1 MATKTTGLATWK
13 ALRPHDLQI
22 EYLNCPSRFVVV
34 PAGRRS
40 GKTECAKRR
49 MIRKAL
55 NSCHAEDAWFIM
67 GAPTHSQAKRIFWRD
82 LKSMIPKQLLAIPP
96 SEGTLTIT
104 LVNGAEIT
112 VVGLDAPERIEG
124 RSIDGAVLDEYANMK
139 GHVWGDHLRPAL
151 SDRLGWCDF
160 IGVPEGRNHYY
171 DLYKA
176 AQADDSGDWATFTW
190 TSEEILDKKEI
201 ESARRD
207 LDELTFNQE
216 YRASFVTFTGRAYYT
231 FDEASHLVSCD
242 YDPGRP
248 LIFCFDFNV
257 SPGVAVV
264 VQEKVPDARSGEGIS
279 QVIGEVYIPNNSN
292 TPAVCRKLIEDWG
305 SHPTD
310 ILCYGDAT
318 GGARSTSAVAGSD
331 WDLIK
336 AELRPVFGSRVKFRV
351 DRANPR
357 ERARVNA
364 MNARLKTAD
373 GTIHMLLDPNKAP
386 NVVKD
391 LEGVRVL
398 DGGAGEIDKKSDPKL
413 THLSDALGY
422 YVVKKHPVAGARPIT
437 RTTSVLG

>member
-1 MATKTTGLATWK
+1 MTTKTTGLATWK

-22 EYLNCPSRFVVV
+22 EYLNCPARFVVV

-55 NSCHAEDAWFIM
+55 ESCHAEDAWFIM

-171 DLYKA
+171 DLYRA

-231 FDEASHLVSCD
+231 FDEASHLVTCD

-264 VQEKVPDARSGEGIS
+264 VQEQIPGGRSGEGIS

-305 SHPTD
+305 THPTD
-310 ILCYGDAT
+310 VLCYGDAT

-336 AELRPVFGSRVKFRV
+336 AELRPVFGSRLKFRV
-351 DRANPR
+351 DRGNPR

-373 GTIHMLLDPNKAP
+373 GTIHMHLDQSKAP

-398 DGGAGEIDKKSDPKL
+398 SGGAGEIDKKSDPKL